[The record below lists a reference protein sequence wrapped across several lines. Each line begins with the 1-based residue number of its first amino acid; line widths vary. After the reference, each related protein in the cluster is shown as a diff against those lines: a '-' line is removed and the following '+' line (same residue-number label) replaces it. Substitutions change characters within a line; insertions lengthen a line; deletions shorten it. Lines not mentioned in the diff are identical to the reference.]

1 MLQSPVKHVSSY
13 LVRICALE
21 NPILVEDAISN
32 SVLPFVVTLWE
43 FSHFYFVNPQHHP
56 CNTNETRKKD
66 FNEHHEFEVLL
77 LQFFCE
83 NNSIIFTIFRV
94 FKSFIKS
101 FIQPPSPQQ
110 KNWRKKVEFTDQRSW
125 IIEKF
130 NQVFEIHT
138 VTFTLLLEI
147 RSIKFRYI
155 IEPKVK

>member
-32 SVLPFVVTLWE
+32 SVLLFVVTLWE

-83 NNSIIFTIFRV
+83 NNSIIFTMFRV

-110 KNWRKKVEFTDQRSW
+110 KIEEKKLNLQTKEAELLRS
-125 IIEKF
+125 
-130 NQVFEIHT
+130 
-138 VTFTLLLEI
+138 
-147 RSIKFRYI
+147 SIKFLKYIQLLSRYCLKYGQSNLDI
-155 IEPKVK
+155 L